1 LVGAWKVHFEC
12 GWGSGD
18 EIITVSQ
25 SGDGRLTF
33 SGGTWNNPITGG
45 EYENGSIK
53 IYAGNFMNSLIYVGH
68 QMSANSMAGT
78 YTQTLNGTPCTFVGR
93 K

>member
-1 LVGAWKVHFEC
+1 MGTWKVHFEC

-18 EIITVSQ
+18 EIITVSKT
-25 SGDGRLTF
+25 GDGRLTF

-45 EYENGSIK
+45 EYQNGSIK
-53 IYAGNFMNSLIYVGH
+53 IYGGNFMNSVVYIGH
-68 QMSANSMAGT
+68 QTSSNSMSGT
-78 YTQTLNGTPCTFVGR
+78 YTQTLNENPCTFVGR